1 MTKSFIVRVFCKL
14 YEYTLRLYTLIVRGF
29 ESDPSKILVD
39 HYTKAQANAQMIID
53 QKLNESAA
61 IAGELLV
68 IIPFKDRW
76 DLTSACLK
84 TLNAQTM
91 PHEFSIRVVLVDNGS
106 VTAQTSQGIAS
117 APKNYPNLK
126 IESLRADYPF
136 NFSKLNNDAF
146 KKFCSK
152 DTTWVLFLNN
162 DVELNDQTI
171 ITRMASC
178 LESVPEAGVVG
189 CTLLYPDRRIQHIFA
204 APGVKIIA
212 AHPLKGVPYNRE
224 LAWFKK
230 PARPVAAV
238 TGAVMMLRAKDFE
251 ASGMFDE
258 NLPTLGQDIVLSG
271 MVSRQLSKF
280 NVVLHAA
287 GVIHH
292 ESPSRGRAFPAG
304 EIHNVYERYPTVV
317 FSSDYYAKAFS
328 RWSEFPIYGFMK
340 EPPYPVFKVI

>member
-1 MTKSFIVRVFCKL
+1 
-14 YEYTLRLYTLIVRGF
+14 
-29 ESDPSKILVD
+29 
-39 HYTKAQANAQMIID
+39 MIID

-117 APKNYPNLK
+117 APKNYPRLK
-126 IESLRADYPF
+126 IEILRADYPF

-146 KKFCSK
+146 KKFHSK

-178 LESVPEAGVVG
+178 LESVPEAGAVG
-189 CTLLYPDRRIQHIFA
+189 CTLLYPDQRIQHIFA

-212 AHPLKGVPYNRE
+212 AHPLKGVPSNKA
-224 LAWFKK
+224 LAWFQK
-230 PARPVAAV
+230 PARPVSAV

-251 ASGMFDE
+251 ASDMFDE
-258 NLPTLGQDIVLSG
+258 NLPTLGQDIILCLNVLNK
-271 MVSRQLSKF
+271 LSKKIVVVM
-280 NVVLHAA
+280 NVHI
-287 GVIHH
+287 IHH
-292 ESPSRGRAFPAG
+292 ESETKAFSFPAA
-304 EIHNVYERYPTVV
+304 EINYIYSRYGKMLAG
-317 FSSDYYAKAFS
+317 SQWYSDKIS
-328 RWSEFPIYGFMK
+328 RWSETPRLAPPC
-340 EPPYPVFKVI
+340 EPPYPVKWVTGLRR

>member
-1 MTKSFIVRVFCKL
+1 MVRVFCKL

-39 HYTKAQANAQMIID
+39 HYTEAQTRAQLIID
-53 QKLNESAA
+53 QNLNESAE
-61 IAGELLV
+61 ITGELLV

-76 DLTSACLK
+76 DLTSNCLK
-84 TLNAQTM
+84 TLNHQTLQRD
-91 PHEFSIRVVLVDNGS
+91 FSVRVVLVDNGS
-106 VTAQTSQGIAS
+106 VTTQTSQGIAS
-117 APKNYPNLK
+117 AAENYPHLK
-126 IESLRADYPF
+126 IETLRADYPF

-146 KKFCSK
+146 KKFRSK

-162 DVELNDQTI
+162 DVELNDQAI

-189 CTLLYPDRRIQHIFA
+189 CTLLYPDQRIQHIFA

-258 NLPTLGQDIVLSG
+258 HLPTLGQDIVLSG
-271 MVSRQLSKF
+271 MVSQRLSKF
-280 NVVLHAA
+280 NVVLHSA

-292 ESPSRGRAFPAG
+292 ESPSKGRSFPAD
-304 EIHNVYERYPTVV
+304 EIRTVYERYNSII
-317 FSSDYYAKAFS
+317 FCSDYYAKAFS